1 MNEQENEQEARAITV
16 KPVQITEEL
25 KALGFTENDQTAS
38 LVPHFS
44 NFNDVLQ
51 FCTWISQSDI
61 VPQAYKGKPADIFVA
76 MSYGKEIGLP
86 FMTSV
91 QKIAII
97 GKRPALPSDIM
108 LAMVRAKG
116 LLDEH
121 REAKIEDIEKTGIA
135 WCEMKRKGVKDVMRH
150 TFSVDNAKRA
160 GLWERRGYNNA
171 PTPWVNYPF
180 RMLQLKPRSWC
191 LKDLFGDLFFGMITV
206 EEAQDIE
213 LIEQLQTPEHQLA
226 EQSQPETK
234 GAAIREAQAPP
245 LSTGTLSMKIGPS
258 GFNPIPVSELLAQPD
273 EPENLSKSER
283 AGASETPGNN
293 PSTIAQLVDA
303 SCEQLRKLP
312 GGSARLMKL
321 WQTYKLPTG
330 KFGKEA
336 ASTLLPEPD
345 LALFGNAVQKEI
357 GEIQKAGK

>member
-1 MNEQENEQEARAITV
+1 MSDEQEQEQRAITV
-16 KPVQITEEL
+16 KPVQITDEL

-97 GKRPALPSDIM
+97 GKRPALPSDIK

-116 LLDEH
+116 LLEEH

-135 WCEMKRKGVKDVMRH
+135 WCEMKRKGLKDVMRH

-180 RMLQLKPRSWC
+180 RMLQLKPRDLC
-191 LKDLFGDLFFGMITV
+191 LRDLFGDVFFGMVSV
-206 EEAQDIE
+206 EEAQEIE
-213 LIEQLQTPEHQLA
+213 LIEQLQAPEHQLA
-226 EQSQPETK
+226 EQSQPDTK

-245 LSTGTLSMKIGPS
+245 LSTGTLTMKEPE
-258 GFNPIPVSELLAQPD
+258 PQ
-273 EPENLSKSER
+273 PENLYKSEQ
-283 AGASETPGNN
+283 AGAGETPGNT
-293 PSTIAQLVDA
+293 PSTIGQLVDA
-303 SCEQLRKLP
+303 SCGQLRKLP

-357 GEIQKAGK
+357 GEIQKAAK